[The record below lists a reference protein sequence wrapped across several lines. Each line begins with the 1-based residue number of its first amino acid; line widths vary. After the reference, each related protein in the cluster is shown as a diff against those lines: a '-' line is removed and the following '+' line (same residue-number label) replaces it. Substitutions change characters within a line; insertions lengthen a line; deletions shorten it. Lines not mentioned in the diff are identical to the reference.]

1 MSKRF
6 KSERL
11 ILRQF
16 EEMDAHTLY
25 KLNGDPLVLK
35 YTGDVPF
42 QNMLEAKT
50 FIQNYKE
57 YNNNGFG
64 RWMVIDRVSKEN
76 IGWCGLRKNENGIT
90 DVGFRFF
97 QEYWGKGYATRSAL
111 FCLKIGFENFNLDEI
126 IGRCQP
132 ENKGSIRVLEKIG
145 MKKKG
150 TENDENQSWFVY
162 SIIQADFLK
171 DSSRFKALKLE
182 SS

>member
-6 KSERL
+6 KSERI

-16 EEMDAHTLY
+16 EEKDAHTLH
-25 KLNGDPLVLK
+25 KLNSDPMVLK
-35 YTGDVPF
+35 HTGDVPF
-42 QNMLEAKT
+42 RNISEAQT
-50 FIQNYKE
+50 FIQNYTE
-57 YNNNGFG
+57 YKRNGFG

-76 IGWCGLRKNENGIT
+76 IGWCGLRKNESGVT
-90 DVGFRFF
+90 DLGFRLFRK
-97 QEYWGKGYATRSAL
+97 YWGKGYATISAML
-111 FCLKIGFENFNLDEI
+111 CLKIGFEIYELDEI

-132 ENKGSIRVLEKIG
+132 ENKASKRVLEKIG

-162 SIIQADFLK
+162 SIIKADFLK
-171 DSSRFKALKLE
+171 DSLRFKALKLE